1 MRSGGRGGGGVSS
14 ASGTGT
20 GAAGAEV
27 CRAAAARR
35 HGWWDGLPRWACNLL
50 CALPYGRSLSATAS
64 KAAKKRGS
72 VAANHGRAHRTSR
85 RAALAKDRV
94 RTHECDRVRAT
105 RAGYG
110 ANPLRQF
117 AFPDA
122 RSVGLTSLRV

>member
-1 MRSGGRGGGGVSS
+1 MRSGGRGGGVSS

-72 VAANHGRAHRTSR
+72 VAANHGRIVNRGGHGMCRENSSSDRSAADLENCKR
-85 RAALAKDRV
+85 RA
-94 RTHECDRVRAT
+94 
-105 RAGYG
+105 
-110 ANPLRQF
+110 P
-117 AFPDA
+117 
-122 RSVGLTSLRV
+122 